1 MYLQNLKQIVVLI
14 LGLTFFAGAFAADED
29 PGKRTKPNA
38 PVTGWYVAAGLSS
51 VDIGGDMNG
60 RALVSG
66 GGSAEILPSWSA
78 AQGLQLALGYQVP
91 YGDMELSHER
101 ADLDG
106 QWEGIPTEGEFEA
119 WNLDTRLRFANQY
132 RVKPFLLLG
141 LDFNTITVRNG
152 STDGFRLA
160 DAEFRSGLDF
170 RLGGGAYLPVGNR
183 FGVSMQGVYRFGD
196 INRVEG
202 IASGNLDDE
211 LDGAGF
217 TYTAQ
222 LRIIFGKRK

>member
-1 MYLQNLKQIVVLI
+1 MYLQNLKPILI
-14 LGLTFFAGAFAADED
+14 LVLTLGAMSAVAAGEAQGKKAGRAPAA
-29 PGKRTKPNA
+29 
-38 PVTGWYVAAGLSS
+38 TGWYLAAGLSS

-60 RALVSG
+60 RAAVSG

-78 AQGLQLALGYQVP
+78 AEGLQLALGYQVP
-91 YGDMELSHER
+91 YGDLELSHER

-119 WNLDTRLRFANQY
+119 WNLDTRLRFATQG
-132 RVKPFLLLG
+132 RVKPFMLLG

-152 STDGFRLA
+152 STDGLRLA

-170 RLGGGAYLPVGNR
+170 RLGGGAYVPVGSR
-183 FGVSMQGVYRFGD
+183 FGVSIQGIYRFGD

-202 IASGNLDDE
+202 IASGNLDDD

-222 LRIIFGKRK
+222 LRILFGKRK